1 MDLRARQQTNR
12 GYSDAMSHSFE
23 LALTPAVFGAF
34 GWLLDRAL
42 GTSPICTIVFA
53 VFGVI
58 GTVTKFWLDYD
69 RQMKQHE
76 AEGIWNRSKGTASTG
91 EQQ

>member
-23 LALTPAVFGAF
+23 LAVTPAVFGAL
-34 GWLLDRAL
+34 GWLLDRSA
-42 GTSPICTIVFA
+42 GTSPTFTIAFA

-58 GTVTKFWLDYD
+58 GTVIKFWLDYD
-69 RQMKQHE
+69 RQMKRHE
-76 AEGIWNRSKGTASTG
+76 AEGIWNRPRSTPAAG
-91 EQQ
+91 EQR